1 MTVRKAWLVFIGLS
15 SILGLAG
22 CGGSKNLSSLPPSS
36 KPTAVLFVSPP
47 PQSLAVNASATLL
60 AAATYP
66 IPSQGGNSQVTW
78 VMTCGSPGACG
89 SFGPS
94 DEGGAITYTAP
105 AAIPAGGTVT
115 VTATAVADTTKSAS
129 ATITIVA
136 PIPISVAFYA
146 PPPASLQVNAAFTMS
161 ASINNDVS
169 ANPQVKWTVTC
180 GAGACGS
187 FSSATTGNESQNT
200 YTAPAAIPPGGN
212 VTVTVTSVTDPTK
225 SASTSII
232 ITAAA
237 PTLAN
242 GTYVFQIS
250 GPTGGQS
257 SFMTGVFVANNGV
270 VTGGEQDWTY
280 YFNDDDSIYP
290 YSSFQKITGGSYAT
304 TPDGNLQVTLQIA
317 SGGPETF
324 TGTLAAGA
332 HGFVAAIDG
341 SPASGTLDLQTSTAA
356 PAGGYAVSLSG
367 GDESSEAVWIGGIL
381 NIDSSGGISGTG
393 SLLDVI
399 NSQTNTANTQSLGA
413 STVSAPDANGRVQI
427 HLVPTGSSLPSLY
440 LAGYPID
447 ATHMRL
453 AEMAGSD
460 NSNIPAQWV
469 LGGTA
474 LGQGTGTGHFSTTS
488 IGGSSY
494 VFGAQGT
501 NPAGPLQMAG
511 VITLKADGTL
521 TGTFNKSDYNGD
533 PATIPIPVTGNYTV
547 DPTGRVTL
555 SSLVEGSS
563 SEDSLHLYLTGDGNG
578 LLLSNDFSDIFTG
591 QVFQQQTA
599 AFSAASFSGN
609 YGLNATVLSP
619 LSTQIQAG
627 AVTGP
632 LTSNAGNFTDTLAG
646 YADAGGSTADFALS
660 GSLTS
665 NTNGVFA
672 GMLTGF
678 DPTDRTRA
686 GEFTLYLVDSTQAVL
701 IGTDGTQ
708 LVLGHLQN
716 VQ

>member
-47 PQSLAVNASATLL
+47 PKSLAVNASATLV

-66 IPSQGGNSQVTW
+66 ITMINGNSLVTW
-78 VMTCGSPGACG
+78 TMTCGSPGACG
-89 SFGPS
+89 SFSPS
-94 DEGGAITYTAP
+94 DDASGITYTAP

-115 VTATAVADTTKSAS
+115 VTATAVADTTKSIS

-161 ASINNDVS
+161 TSINNDVS
-169 ANPQVKWTVTC
+169 ANPQVKWTVAC
-180 GAGACGS
+180 GAAACGS
-187 FSSATTGNESQNT
+187 FSSTTTGNESQNT
-200 YTAPAAIPPGGN
+200 YTAPAAIPPGGS

-225 SASTSII
+225 SASTSIV

-250 GPTGGQS
+250 GLTGGQS
-257 SFMTGVFVANNGV
+257 SSMTGVFVASNGA

-280 YFNDDDSIYP
+280 YFNDGDSSYP

-324 TGTLAAGA
+324 TGTLTAGA
-332 HGFVAAIDG
+332 HGFIAAIDG

-381 NIDSSGGISGTG
+381 NIDSTGGISGAG
-393 SLLDVI
+393 SVLDVI
-399 NSQTNTANTQSLGA
+399 NNQTNTANTQSLGA
-413 STVSAPDANGRVQI
+413 STASAPDASGRVQI
-427 HLVPTGSSLPSLY
+427 HLVPSGSILPSLY
-440 LAGYPID
+440 LAGYTID

-453 AEMAGSD
+453 VEMAGSD

-474 LGQGTGTGHFSTTS
+474 LGQGAGTGHFSVSS

-521 TGTFNKSDYNGD
+521 TGTFNKSDFNGD

-578 LLLSNDFSDIFTG
+578 LLLSNDPYDLFTG

-599 AFSAASFSGN
+599 AFSATSFSGN
-609 YGLNATVLSP
+609 YGLNATSLDANNGEI
-619 LSTQIQAG
+619 QIA
-627 AVTGP
+627 AVTGS
-632 LTSNAGNFTDTLAG
+632 LTSNAGSGADTVAGYVDSGGGTADFTVSGSFMPNANGVFEGTLAG
-646 YADAGGSTADFALS
+646 FYPA
-660 GSLTS
+660 
-665 NTNGVFA
+665 
-672 GMLTGF
+672 
-678 DPTDRTRA
+678 PRTTV
-686 GEFTLYLVDSTQAVL
+686 GDFTLYLVDSTQAVL
-701 IGTDGTQ
+701 IGTNGPQ
-708 LVLGHLQN
+708 LVLGHLQSL
-716 VQ
+716 Q